1 MKEQIYT
8 IPLNE
13 SFDSG
18 DECPFCFL
26 ERNVERSA
34 INYAV
39 GPEASYMESDVRGLT
54 NEQGFCTHHMK
65 SLYDYGNSLGSAL
78 ILQSYYKLLMDDFRD
93 QLEHFDQPAKRG
105 LFSKSKQNSD
115 DTTPPLVKWSR
126 RRQSTCYVCGKIESN
141 MQRYYETFFMM
152 SKTEDFRRKVES
164 SKGFCMRHFGEL
176 VASAQSNLPNG
187 QREWFYQTVFSLMKD
202 NMDRVKADLDDFVGM
217 FDYHQQN
224 TIMPANTRDA
234 LSRSMQKLKGLHP
247 ADPPFKGK

>member
-1 MKEQIYT
+1 MKEKLYT

-65 SLYDYGNSLGSAL
+65 ALYDYGNALGSAL

-93 QLEHFDQPAKRG
+93 QIEHFCAK
-105 LFSKSKQNSD
+105 
-115 DTTPPLVKWSR
+115 
-126 RRQSTCYVCGKIESN
+126 Y
-141 MQRYYETFFMM
+141 
-152 SKTEDFRRKVES
+152 S
-164 SKGFCMRHFGEL
+164 S
-176 VASAQSNLPNG
+176 
-187 QREWFYQTVFSLMKD
+187 
-202 NMDRVKADLDDFVGM
+202 
-217 FDYHQQN
+217 
-224 TIMPANTRDA
+224 
-234 LSRSMQKLKGLHP
+234 
-247 ADPPFKGK
+247 

>member
-65 SLYDYGNSLGSAL
+65 ALYDYGNALGSAL

-93 QLEHFDQPAKRG
+93 QIEHFDQPAKRG
-105 LFSKSKQNSD
+105 LFARAKQESD
-115 DTTPPLVKWSR
+115 DAMPPLPRLELQRDPVARGEVVEWLVDIELEVLALYGCHELSHLGIGNGDHLLVSITVVV
-126 RRQSTCYVCGKIESN
+126 QSQTGISVP
-141 MQRYYETFFMM
+141 
-152 SKTEDFRRKVES
+152 
-164 SKGFCMRHFGEL
+164 FG
-176 VASAQSNLPNG
+176 
-187 QREWFYQTVFSLMKD
+187 
-202 NMDRVKADLDDFVGM
+202 LDDGLNSPCRCLYEHEAMQVTTQTMLVFC
-217 FDYHQQN
+217 
-224 TIMPANTRDA
+224 RDIVFIG
-234 LSRSMQKLKGLHP
+234 KL
-247 ADPPFKGK
+247 